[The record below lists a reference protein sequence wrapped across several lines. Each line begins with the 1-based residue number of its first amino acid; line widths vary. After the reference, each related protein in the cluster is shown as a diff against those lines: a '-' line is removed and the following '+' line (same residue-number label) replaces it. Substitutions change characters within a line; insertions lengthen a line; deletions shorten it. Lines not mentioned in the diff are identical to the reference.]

1 MRIEKTQ
8 LEKTHNNHY
17 IFSMKN
23 RTIPIIF
30 GVISVVL
37 AGSFFAI
44 KKIGKEKDNSLTRA
58 KIITPKSSQTKESE
72 AEMQGTSLSLEK
84 YETFV
89 PLLPGET
96 LISTLTFDFNN
107 DGYDDEVIIVKNTR
121 SPFLIIVPGLF
132 DSNSGNYERLSP
144 IETNFSRTRAFSYLG
159 IDLVGEH
166 KNSLVYQGIDDDGN
180 YVLKAFY
187 FQTKIEKFEEKNE
200 FVNIGDFSSD
210 GTVFIQQT
218 ERSESYSLGLS
229 NGESFSIW
237 VYKSEIPENENNQN
251 KEISKLNQIQQEF
264 RWNKTTNQYELYQE
278 IKVTAGRVTANALSR
293 IQDGTVETFAK
304 FLNGL
309 WYKTSN
315 SDGNVRYIYF
325 DYASKEIIL
334 FITDTQEVYEWEDSK
349 VRHNGIYLTTVNA
362 DIINLHRRFDISLVN
377 IDEIRMTIRDDIN
390 LIIKETS
397 LWDGQYKKLSS
408 QKSFF
413 NTKEI
418 SDLSV
423 FSQELKKGSS
433 WTTADEQFSISFD
446 DYNYTIKNPD
456 FTETGI
462 YSLCS
467 VGNKCIIQFRSDLEE
482 SSLLE
487 LYSLD
492 FGQKIVTEQ
501 VKRKTVE
508 KLITDYDTIIFSP
521 VKITPT
527 EWFPSEG
534 YSFTFIRKN

>member
-1 MRIEKTQ
+1 
-8 LEKTHNNHY
+8 
-17 IFSMKN
+17 MKN

-107 DGYDDEVIIVKNTR
+107 DGYDDEVIVVKNTR

-132 DSNSGNYERLSP
+132 DANSENYERLSP

-446 DYNYTIKNPD
+446 DYNYTLQTLD

-492 FGQKIVTEQ
+492 FGQKIITEQ

>member
-107 DGYDDEVIIVKNTR
+107 DGYDDEVIVVKNTR

-132 DSNSGNYERLSP
+132 DANSGNYERLSP

-229 NGESFSIW
+229 NGDSFSIW

-264 RWNKTTNQYELYQE
+264 RWNKTSNQYELYQE

-377 IDEIRMTIRDDIN
+377 IDEIRITIRDDIN

-446 DYNYTIKNPD
+446 DYNYTLQNPD

-467 VGNKCIIQFRSDLEE
+467 IGNKCIIQFRSDLEE

>member
-37 AGSFFAI
+37 VGSFFAI

-107 DGYDDEVIIVKNTR
+107 DGYDDEVIVIKNTR

-132 DSNSGNYERLSP
+132 DANSGNYERLSP

-446 DYNYTIKNPD
+446 DYNYTLQNPD

-467 VGNKCIIQFRSDLEE
+467 VGNKSIIQFRSDLEE

-527 EWFPSEG
+527 ECFPSEG
-534 YSFTFIRKN
+534 YSFTFIRRN

>member
-30 GVISVVL
+30 GVITVVL
-37 AGSFFAI
+37 VGSFFTI
-44 KKIGKEKDNSLTRA
+44 KKFGNKKDNSLTRA

-89 PLLPGET
+89 PLLSGET

-107 DGYDDEVIIVKNTR
+107 DGYDDEVIVVKNTH

-132 DSNSGNYERLSP
+132 DANSGNFERLTP

-187 FQTKIEKFEEKNE
+187 FQTKREKFEEKNE

-237 VYKSEIPENENNQN
+237 VYKSENPENENQN

-278 IKVTAGRVTANALSR
+278 LKVTAGRVTANALSR
-293 IQDGTVETFAK
+293 IQDGTVETFAE

-315 SDGNVRYIYF
+315 TDGNVRYIYF
-325 DYASKEIIL
+325 DYATKEIIL

-377 IDEIRMTIRDDIN
+377 IDEIRITIRDDIN

-413 NTKEI
+413 NTKEK
-418 SDLSV
+418 SNLSV
-423 FSQELKKGSS
+423 FSTELKKDSKWS
-433 WTTADEQFSISFD
+433 TADEQFSISFD
-446 DYNYTIKNPD
+446 DYNYTLQNPD

-462 YSLCS
+462 YSLIS
-467 VGNKCIIQFRSDLEE
+467 VGNDCVIQFRSDLED
-482 SSLLE
+482 SSLLQ
-487 LYSLD
+487 LYSLE
-492 FGQKIVTEQ
+492 FGKKIITET

-527 EWFPSEG
+527 ETFPSDG
-534 YSFTFIRKN
+534 YSFTFTRKS

>member
-107 DGYDDEVIIVKNTR
+107 DGYDDEVIVVKNTR

-132 DSNSGNYERLSP
+132 DANSGNYERLSP

-446 DYNYTIKNPD
+446 DYNYTLQNPD

-467 VGNKCIIQFRSDLEE
+467 VGNKCIIQFRSDLED

-492 FGQKIVTEQ
+492 FGKKIVTEQ

>member
-8 LEKTHNNHY
+8 LEKTYNNHY

-44 KKIGKEKDNSLTRA
+44 KKIGNEKDNSLTRA

-107 DGYDDEVIIVKNTR
+107 DGYDDEVIVVKNTR

-132 DSNSGNYERLSP
+132 DANSGNYERLSP

-413 NTKEI
+413 NAKEI

-446 DYNYTIKNPD
+446 DYNYTLQNPD

-492 FGQKIVTEQ
+492 FGKKIITEQ

-534 YSFTFIRKN
+534 YGFTFIRKN